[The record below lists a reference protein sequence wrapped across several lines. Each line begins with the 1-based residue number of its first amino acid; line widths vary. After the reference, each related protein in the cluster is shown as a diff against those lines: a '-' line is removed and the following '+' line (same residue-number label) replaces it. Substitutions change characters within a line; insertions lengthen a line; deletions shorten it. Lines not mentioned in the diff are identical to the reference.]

1 MYLVQD
7 KGGAIALMVAA
18 LCFLG
23 TWPALLNLVERQGR
37 NLMHTYLDYSFTNYL
52 VAIIFAFTLGQI
64 GSSTPESPNFLTQ
77 LPQDNG
83 PSVGFAIAGGL
94 VLGMGNLMS
103 QYAWPFVGLSIANV
117 ISASIT
123 VVGGTTMNYFLD
135 DRINKAQILFPGV
148 GCFLIAVFLGA
159 ALHASYS
166 RDNLAKLQAQNQWV
180 GTYAETI
187 SKEIKGSDN
196 NEFQAQA
203 NSVEVKAG
211 SAQYLTQLEEQRA
224 MKITGAK
231 VTFGLAI
238 SVASGICFALFSP
251 AFNLATNDQWH
262 RLKPGVPHLVVYTA
276 FFYFSTMSFVWGIT
290 VNTVLL
296 YRPLLGLPKSSLKMY
311 INDWRGR
318 QWALLAGLLCGL
330 GNGFQFMGGQAAG
343 YAAADA
349 VQALP
354 LVSTFWGVLIFKE
367 YYRSSRQTY
376 ILLAAMLIMFSLA
389 VCLLASSS
397 GTRKTS

>member
-1 MYLVQD
+1 MYHMLGFVQ
-7 KGGAIALMVAA
+7 
-18 LCFLG
+18 
-23 TWPALLNLVERQGR
+23 
-37 NLMHTYLDYSFTNYL
+37 
-52 VAIIFAFTLGQI
+52 
-64 GSSTPESPNFLTQ
+64 
-77 LPQDNG
+77 
-83 PSVGFAIAGGL
+83 
-94 VLGMGNLMS
+94 
-103 QYAWPFVGLSIANV
+103 
-117 ISASIT
+117 
-123 VVGGTTMNYFLD
+123 
-135 DRINKAQILFPGV
+135 
-148 GCFLIAVFLGA
+148 
-159 ALHASYS
+159 
-166 RDNLAKLQAQNQWV
+166 
-180 GTYAETI
+180 
-187 SKEIKGSDN
+187 
-196 NEFQAQA
+196 
-203 NSVEVKAG
+203 
-211 SAQYLTQLEEQRA
+211 
-224 MKITGAK
+224 ITGAK

-238 SVASGICFALFSP
+238 AAASGVCFALFSP

-296 YRPLLGLPKSSLKMY
+296 YRPLLGLPKSSLKTY